1 MTIPIGVN
9 LTSNVV
15 RVFCLAIKTRSPALP
30 ESLRGDKNLLFCP
43 LFKATAYT
51 QVDYELVPTLAVR
64 PMPWSE
70 GRLIV

>member
-1 MTIPIGVN
+1 MPIGVN

-15 RVFCLAIKTRSPALP
+15 RVFCLAMKTRSPGAP
-30 ESLRGDKNLLFCP
+30 RIVAGDRVFSFVP

-51 QVDYELVPTLAVR
+51 PVDYELVSTLAVR
-64 PMPWSE
+64 PMPGSE